1 MALLN
6 RISLHRTVY
15 FTHICHFFFRQ
26 STKTWTIPLLLILFL
41 ISFET
46 RFTLIYL
53 FQWKVV
59 KRCHLSTSS
68 KSTEAKPY
76 NHSTIQPTI
85 IDGGHWFIRLKL
97 WVTCECIDFG
107 HRHTSNRQFINEF
120 AIVASECI
128 CSECFCF
135 CFCFCNIH
143 FGWWDCVGIWI
154 LVETWLIWRLFGM
167 TRECNRWLTYQIL
180 SKWQIARSIWETWY
194 LFAWA
199 ASHEFSYPQKHH
211 KNSSSQTDCVSAA
224 TVSFFIAQ
232 NDLSLFH

>member
-120 AIVASECI
+120 VQNAFAFAFATFISVDGIALESGYLLKHDWFDACLEWRVNAI
-128 CSECFCF
+128 
-135 CFCFCNIH
+135 
-143 FGWWDCVGIWI
+143 GD
-154 LVETWLIWRLFGM
+154 
-167 TRECNRWLTYQIL
+167 
-180 SKWQIARSIWETWY
+180 
-194 LFAWA
+194 
-199 ASHEFSYPQKHH
+199 
-211 KNSSSQTDCVSAA
+211 
-224 TVSFFIAQ
+224 
-232 NDLSLFH
+232 